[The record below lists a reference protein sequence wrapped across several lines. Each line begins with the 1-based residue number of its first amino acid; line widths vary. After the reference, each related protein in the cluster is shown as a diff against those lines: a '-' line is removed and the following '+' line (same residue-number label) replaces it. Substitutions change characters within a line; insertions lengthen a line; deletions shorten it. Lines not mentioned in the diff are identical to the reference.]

1 MTRNMKGSGIKGVL
15 FDFDGTLTHPGALD
29 FPAIKRLMGCPLEQP
44 ILEYIETC
52 RDPRKSELIKILEE
66 KEDLAAEASRPNYG
80 AEECLITLKEKGISL
95 GILTRNSLNSVKKAL
110 RQFNIITISDFDT
123 VLTRDSSLP
132 KPDPDGIFRAAKL
145 MGLLSQDLLVVG
157 DFRFDII
164 AGDAAGCRTV
174 LLTNGGVS
182 VMLPGDPVPDF
193 RISRLEQLID
203 LI

>member
-1 MTRNMKGSGIKGVL
+1 MTRNMKRSGIKGVL

-66 KEDLAAEASRPNYG
+66 KEDLAAEASRPNFG
-80 AEECLITLKEKGISL
+80 AEECIITLKEKGRSL

-110 RQFNIITISDFDT
+110 GQFNVITISDFDA

-132 KPDPDGIFRAAKL
+132 KPDPDGIFRAAKF
-145 MGLLSQDLLVVG
+145 MRLLPQELLVVG

-164 AGDAAGCRTV
+164 AGKAAGSRTA
-174 LLTNGGVS
+174 LLTNGGLS
-182 VMLPGDPVPDF
+182 VMLADDPVPDF
-193 RISRLEQLID
+193 VINNLEQLNNI
-203 LI
+203 I